1 MNETRVAYFR
11 GRCPLLS
18 PAAHGLVAFAWLDAS
33 RMPGLRRSRDRDW
46 ALPPTIPRGIRREV
60 GTERHFSA
68 AQDNFPRMLER
79 LVCNFAFL
87 HTARPVARRLTGSW
101 D

>member
-18 PAAHGLVAFAWLDAS
+18 PAAHGLVAFAWLLAS
-33 RMPGLRRSRDRDW
+33 RMSGLRRSPDGDWASGRPSAGLKCRFQPRGRSPDGDW
-46 ALPPTIPRGIRREV
+46 ALTLTIPRGIRREV

-68 AQDNFPRMLER
+68 AQDNFPRMQ
-79 LVCNFAFL
+79 
-87 HTARPVARRLTGSW
+87 
-101 D
+101 